1 MAPEKSFLVVD
12 DSATMRQLIA
22 MILRK
27 MGYSKISDAP
37 NGRVALERLSSDA
50 PDIVLTDIN
59 MPEMNGLEFIEKAR
73 AKYPT
78 LPIVILSSFGD
89 DAIRDNGLQLGANG
103 YLTKPLSMPQLAEV
117 LKTVFV

>member
-1 MAPEKSFLVVD
+1 MTTDKSFLVVD

-27 MGYSKISDAP
+27 MGYAKISDAA
-37 NGRVALERLSSDA
+37 NGKIALERLESDS

-59 MPEMNGLEFIEKAR
+59 MPEMDGLEFIEKAR
-73 AKYPT
+73 AKYPK

-103 YLTKPLSMPQLAEV
+103 YLTKPLSRPMLAEV
-117 LKTVFV
+117 LETVFA

>member
-1 MAPEKSFLVVD
+1 MVPDRSFLVVD

-27 MGYSKISDAP
+27 MGYVRISGAP
-37 NGRVALERLSSDA
+37 NGRVALERLETDR

-59 MPEMNGLEFIEKAR
+59 MPEMNGLEFIEQAR

-78 LPIVILSSFGD
+78 LPIVILSSYGD
-89 DAIRDNGLQLGANG
+89 DAIRDSGLQLGANG
-103 YLTKPLSMPQLAEV
+103 YLTKPLSMPKLGEV
-117 LKTVFV
+117 LETVFA